1 MGSFHKNILLMSEFL
16 KAPFL
21 VLHFFYYTLM
31 TFLVLSIILPSM
43 LMILFFTLS
52 VMRSLEVSELE
63 SNLVDTV
70 DWGTKWLV
78 DFSSGKAQIVSFDWA
93 HNAGAIDMK
102 MDRSVI

>member
-1 MGSFHKNILLMSEFL
+1 
-16 KAPFL
+16 
-21 VLHFFYYTLM
+21 
-31 TFLVLSIILPSM
+31 M

-93 HNAGAIDMK
+93 HNAGAIDLK

>member
-1 MGSFHKNILLMSEFL
+1 MGIFDKNILLMSEFL

>member
-21 VLHFFYYTLM
+21 VLHFSYYTLM

-43 LMILFFTLS
+43 LMILFTLS

>member
-1 MGSFHKNILLMSEFL
+1 MGIFDKNILLMSEFL

-21 VLHFFYYTLM
+21 VLLFSYYTLM
-31 TFLVLSIILPSM
+31 TFLVLSIIFPSM
-43 LMILFFTLS
+43 LMLLFFTLS